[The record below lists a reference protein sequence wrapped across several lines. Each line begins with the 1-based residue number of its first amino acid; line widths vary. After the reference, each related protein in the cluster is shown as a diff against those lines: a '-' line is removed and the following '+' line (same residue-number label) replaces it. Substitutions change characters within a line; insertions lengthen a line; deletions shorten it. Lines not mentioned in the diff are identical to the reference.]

1 MFHELLTSTTD
12 MDVLPCVLGYRP
24 LRRTIQVRLGTSTL
38 RLPGTRRKRLRCA
51 WHAHLRGLVKP
62 IHETSGFKEHQQD
75 SLSML
80 AHIIRRILL
89 LFPTLL
95 GISIIIFLMMHITPG
110 DPAELLLGERAT
122 EPALE
127 ALREHLGLN
136 EPLYIQYGMF
146 LKRLMKGDLGE
157 TIWTRQKVWI
167 EVKQRFP
174 ATIELSLAAMVIS
187 TVFGVIL
194 GIISATKQYSLFDYL
209 SMLGALVGVSMPI
222 FWLGLILMLIFSL
235 NLGWF
240 PMSGRLSVGI
250 ELTKITNFYILDAL
264 LTKNW
269 AALKDVLWHLTL
281 PAFTLST
288 IPMAIVA
295 RMTRSSMLEVL
306 RQDYIKTAKAK
317 GLPPVMVI
325 VKHALRNALIPVIT
339 VIGLMFG
346 ILMAGAI
353 LTETIFAWPGV
364 GKWLYDAV
372 LQRDYMVIQGGT
384 LFVAAIFV
392 IINLVVD
399 ILYAV
404 INPKISVH

>member
-1 MFHELLTSTTD
+1 M
-12 MDVLPCVLGYRP
+12 
-24 LRRTIQVRLGTSTL
+24 I
-38 RLPGTRRKRLRCA
+38 
-51 WHAHLRGLVKP
+51 
-62 IHETSGFKEHQQD
+62 
-75 SLSML
+75 

-136 EPLYIQYGMF
+136 EPLYVQYGMF

-157 TIWTRQKVWI
+157 TIWTRQKVWV

-174 ATIELSLAAMVIS
+174 ATIELSIAAMLIS
-187 TVFGVIL
+187 SFLGIIL

-222 FWLGLILMLIFSL
+222 FWLGLVLMLIFSL

-240 PMSGRLSVGI
+240 PMSGRLGVGI
-250 ELTKITNFYILDAL
+250 ELDTITNFYILDGL

-269 AALKDVLWHLTL
+269 AAFKDALWHITL

-288 IPMAIVA
+288 IPTAIVA

-317 GLPPVMVI
+317 GLSPGIVI
-325 VKHALRNALIPVIT
+325 MKHALRNALIPVIT

-392 IINLVVD
+392 FINLVVD

-404 INPKISVH
+404 INPKISVQ